1 MSIDHVSAT
10 DRPKDPNQSGFNRL
24 LEIGIVSA
32 KLGLTSFG
40 GPIAHLG
47 YFHEEYVKK
56 RKWMDEQSYAELVAL
71 CQFLPGPASSQVGMG
86 IGLRRGGLAGAAAAW
101 LGFTLPSAAAMA
113 LFALALRG
121 ADVSG
126 VAWLH
131 GLKLT
136 AVAVVAQAV
145 WSMGRKL
152 AAGPLRAAIAVLA
165 AAIALLWPGAFTQAA
180 VIATAGVAGL
190 WLFRRGDA
198 PSGPGASPAAQPA
211 TPQPAPNT
219 ARAKPASARQTRRF
233 GALISLALFFALLI
247 LLPMLARRYPEAL
260 GLFDSFYRAG
270 SLVFGGGHVV
280 LPLLERE
287 VVPAGWVSPSDFLA
301 GYGFV
306 QAMPGPLFTFAT
318 YLGAVKGGL
327 SGAVIA
333 TLAIFLP
340 AFLLI
345 AGTLPYWSRLCRN
358 KRVQSAMHGINA
370 AVVGILLAA
379 LYDPIWTSSV
389 HSPGDFTLA
398 LLLFA
403 MLAWWKLPPWSAV
416 LAGATGGMLL
426 SLL

>member
-1 MSIDHVSAT
+1 MTRNQPSISDKLVVSN
-10 DRPKDPNQSGFNRL
+10 KFSVKRL

-86 IGLRRGGLAGAAAAW
+86 IGLQRGGLAGAAAAW

-126 VAWLH
+126 AAWLH

-165 AAIALLWPGAFTQAA
+165 AAVALLWPGAFTQAA
-180 VIATAGVAGL
+180 VIAAAGVAGL

-198 PSGPGASPAAQPA
+198 SEPAASRTASPADAAPPSPPA
-211 TPQPAPNT
+211 EPPA
-219 ARAKPASARQTRRF
+219 AARQIRRS
-233 GALISLALFFALLI
+233 GALISLAIFFALLI
-247 LLPMLARRYPEAL
+247 LLPLLARRFPEAL

-287 VVPAGWVSPSDFLA
+287 VVPAGWVSASDFLA

-327 SGAVIA
+327 SGSVIA

-345 AGTLPYWSRLCRN
+345 AAALPFWNRLCRN
-358 KRVQSAMHGINA
+358 ERVQWAMHGINA

-389 HSPGDFTLA
+389 HTPGDFTLA
-398 LLLFA
+398 LMLFA
-403 MLAWWKLPPWSAV
+403 MLAWWKLPPWTAV
-416 LAGATGGMLL
+416 LAGSAGGMLL
-426 SLL
+426 NLL